1 MRHCTMTTT
10 HSNNDNSDGNDDY
23 MRSSDCQERL
33 QIGPEIHVH
42 ERF

>member
-10 HSNNDNSDGNDDY
+10 HSNNDNNDGNDDY
-23 MRSSDCQERL
+23 MRSSQERL
-33 QIGPEIHVH
+33 QIGPEIDVH